1 MLTKGGKKKLLKVWM
16 TFIKLSGSE
25 IRERK
30 KCLTAQPKAGNF
42 GENKN
47 AKKEKKR
54 KKRRK
59 WGFVAQPI
67 KSADAIMC
75 SGIWDCILF
84 RAITPPSFHGC
95 TVSQNK
101 HYLMLSFPVN
111 VNMPSSRSNQG
122 IIGVP
127 LWNWAGWK
135 KKYGGILALK
145 QNVFNFHSEYLPKF
159 IV

>member
-75 SGIWDCILF
+75 SGI
-84 RAITPPSFHGC
+84 
-95 TVSQNK
+95 
-101 HYLMLSFPVN
+101 
-111 VNMPSSRSNQG
+111 
-122 IIGVP
+122 
-127 LWNWAGWK
+127 
-135 KKYGGILALK
+135 
-145 QNVFNFHSEYLPKF
+145 
-159 IV
+159 